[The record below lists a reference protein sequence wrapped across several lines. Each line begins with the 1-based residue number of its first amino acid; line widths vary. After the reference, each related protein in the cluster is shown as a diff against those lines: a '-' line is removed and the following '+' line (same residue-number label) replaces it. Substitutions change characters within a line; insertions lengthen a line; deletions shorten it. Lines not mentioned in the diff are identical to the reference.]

1 MFANVNVR
9 APASRLPQPQGG
21 VRRAHALSLFLR
33 HLVRRH
39 RFPPASAPRQPGGAA
54 SWARRRSLEL
64 RGPFV
69 LPLLLEGLLRGSLFH
84 LVLELHSG
92 LEAAERTISIRTVTY
107 RDYWRCDGVRKE

>member
-1 MFANVNVR
+1 MIANVNVR
-9 APASRLPQPQGG
+9 APASHLPQPHAG
-21 VRRAHALSLFLR
+21 VRRAHVLSLFLR
-33 HLVRRH
+33 HPVRRH
-39 RFPPASAPRQPGGAA
+39 LFPPASAPRQLGGAA
-54 SWARRRSLEL
+54 SWARRRFLVL

-69 LPLLLEGLLRGSLFH
+69 LPLLLEGLLRGSLFL